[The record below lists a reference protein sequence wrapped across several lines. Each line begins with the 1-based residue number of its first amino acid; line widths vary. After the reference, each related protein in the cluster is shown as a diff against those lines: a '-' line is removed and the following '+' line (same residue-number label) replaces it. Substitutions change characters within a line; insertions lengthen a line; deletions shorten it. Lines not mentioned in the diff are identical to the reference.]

1 MNSSLGSC
9 GDAGVIIWKA
19 CITWAKDTGQSPAS
33 GGSAEAS
40 FVTTLHH
47 SSPTRSAAFLS
58 SSEHTVIGHWKKAL
72 RDVGDSQ
79 ALNRALLGDRKKK
92 KKNQIGAW
100 EPTNTNLLLPRI
112 ESYQKG
118 LFKLFL
124 RQQKKKNPK
133 TKQDEGKLDSSEYS
147 QVQFY

>member
-92 KKNQIGAW
+92 KKIKL
-100 EPTNTNLLLPRI
+100 EPENLPI
-112 ESYQKG
+112 QTSC
-118 LFKLFL
+118 FL
-124 RQQKKKNPK
+124 ELNPIRK
-133 TKQDEGKLDSSEYS
+133 DYLNFS
-147 QVQFY
+147 

>member
-92 KKNQIGAW
+92 KKKKIKL
-100 EPTNTNLLLPRI
+100 EPENLPI
-112 ESYQKG
+112 QTSC
-118 LFKLFL
+118 FL
-124 RQQKKKNPK
+124 ELNPIRK
-133 TKQDEGKLDSSEYS
+133 DYLNFS
-147 QVQFY
+147 